1 MIRFKKSML
10 SALMLASLGA
20 VSIAGADSKLIIP
33 KLLQDLQSEGGQIH
47 KAFKVSEYLNGFAMS
62 LGSEQVIIYSTTD
75 GKHLFQ
81 GNLVDNDAK
90 NLTEVF
96 ANQHLPKPDF
106 SKAIPLFEEGSW
118 FETHDTDADITLY
131 VLHDPRCPYCTRSM
145 DSIMERKHQK
155 GVKVRW
161 VPVAALGKDS
171 LNLAAGLL
179 GSKNPIKLQT
189 DITNGHR
196 LTDRE
201 SQAAEKHKQSVMDNS
216 QLMRTIQ
223 ASGTPA
229 YMVVDEKAGVV
240 KQIIHGFRPNDVN
253 KIWP

>member
-1 MIRFKKSML
+1 MLLLKKTIL
-10 SALMLASLGA
+10 STVILASLGV
-20 VSIAGADSKLIIP
+20 VSLVSANGKLITP
-33 KLLQDLQSEGGQIH
+33 KLLQDLESEGGQIH
-47 KAFKVSEYLNGFAMS
+47 GSFKVSEHLNGFAMS

-81 GNLVDNDAK
+81 GNLVDNNAK
-90 NLTEVF
+90 NLTEDF
-96 ANQHLPKPDF
+96 ANKHLPKPDF
-106 SKAIPLFEEGSW
+106 SAAIPLFEKGHW
-118 FETHDTDADITLY
+118 FETHDADADITLY

-161 VPVAALGKDS
+161 VPVAALGQDS

-179 GSKNPIKLQT
+179 ASDNPVKLQT

-196 LTDRE
+196 LTERE
-201 SQAAEKHKQSVMDNS
+201 SKAAEKYKQSVMDNS
-216 QLMRTIQ
+216 KLMRTIK

-229 YMVVDEKAGVV
+229 YLVVDEKAGVV
-240 KQIIHGFRPNDVN
+240 KEIIHGFRPNDVN